1 MSCSPRTH
9 ALLAT
14 GLLLLPEPRT
24 PCRETGAG
32 SFCTSF
38 YRAPME
44 YPLETIVHHW
54 LCFVSQRNA
63 AATIA
68 PLVVWETIVHRCDH
82 QHNQ

>member
-1 MSCSPRTH
+1 
-9 ALLAT
+9 
-14 GLLLLPEPRT
+14 
-24 PCRETGAG
+24 
-32 SFCTSF
+32 
-38 YRAPME
+38 ME